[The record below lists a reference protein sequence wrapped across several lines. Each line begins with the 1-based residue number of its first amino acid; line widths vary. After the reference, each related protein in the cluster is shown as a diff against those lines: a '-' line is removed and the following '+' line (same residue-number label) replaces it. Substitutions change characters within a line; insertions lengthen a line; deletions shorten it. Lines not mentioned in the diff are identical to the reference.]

1 MTDGEENTGKIK
13 GHEAAT
19 AAAAMGVKITPSA
32 SAKTAPCLPARPI
45 RLQTPVQLVGI
56 DEDSLREIADKTG
69 GKYFRAES
77 ADALRAVY
85 KEIDLLEKLSAKNN
99 ASFNTTISSA
109 PF

>member
-1 MTDGEENTGKIK
+1 MKIYTIGIGKDGTMLYPPDQFGFK
-13 GHEAAT
+13 
-19 AAAAMGVKITPSA
+19 
-32 SAKTAPCLPARPI
+32 R
-45 RLQTPVQLVGI
+45 PVQLVGI

-109 PF
+109 PFRRSAGVGAGPRFELYR